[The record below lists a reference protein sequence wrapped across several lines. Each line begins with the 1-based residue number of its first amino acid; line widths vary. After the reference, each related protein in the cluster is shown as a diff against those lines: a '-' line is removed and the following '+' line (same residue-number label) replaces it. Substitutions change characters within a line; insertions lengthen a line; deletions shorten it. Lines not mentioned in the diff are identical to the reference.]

1 MGRPGGSVLMGV
13 LPLGTLA
20 APSRAEIA
28 VAGNDGKVAPLG
40 PGCHGIAWGCDG
52 RTPVIPCMAERVSLS
67 SASDG
72 AALKPTGMIRTKDGP
87 AGIRNAE
94 PRGGTMG
101 GSEDDNG

>member
-40 PGCHGIAWGCDG
+40 PGCQGIAWG
-52 RTPVIPCMAERVSLS
+52 RTPVTPCVAARVSLS
-67 SASDG
+67 SAFDG